1 MRYRHYGERA
11 AIYLAAL
18 EPNRQRQKSHLR
30 APKLAPR
37 QSHPA
42 RLRRCTNIAVMIRTG
57 IRISDAAL
65 LSTACL
71 DTAFVRRDLCDERLS
86 DLALRLNLALKPIK
100 DLPIFFR

>member
-30 APKLAPR
+30 APKLALR

-42 RLRRCTNIAVMIRTG
+42 RLRRCTNVAVMIRTG

-65 LSTACL
+65 FKYDPSKYGLYAPR
-71 DTAFVRRDLCDERLS
+71 FVRR
-86 DLALRLNLALKPIK
+86 AT
-100 DLPIFFR
+100 